1 MATDTVKANDEGAT
15 QQRDALV
22 ERLFGATLGMMDI
35 LTVYIG
41 DCLGLYRVLADA
53 GPLPSAEL
61 ARRAGVNERYA
72 REWLEQQASA
82 GILDVDGTQG
92 ETSERRYSLSPG
104 HAEALLDRDS
114 LGYITP
120 LAWQMLGVVRPLPAI
135 LQAFRTGEGVP
146 YREYGTDMRK
156 GIALA
161 NRALFVNLMGTDWL
175 PAIPDV
181 HERLQADPPA
191 RAVDV
196 GCGTGWSSISIARAY
211 PKVLVDGLDL
221 DVDSIAEAKA
231 NAAAEGLEDRVIFQ
245 VRNAADADLAGR
257 YDLAIAIECIH
268 DMSQPVE
275 ALRAMRGL
283 IKEGGTVLVV
293 DERVGESF
301 SAPGSDTERL
311 YYGFSVLHCLPVGMA
326 EQPSAGTGTVMRPDT
341 LRRYAREAGF
351 RDLEVLPI
359 ENEMW
364 RFYRL
369 VE

>member
-1 MATDTVKANDEGAT
+1 MAIDTVTANDEGAAE
-15 QQRDALV
+15 QRDALV

-35 LTVYIG
+35 LTIYIG
-41 DCLGLYRVLADA
+41 DCLGLYSALAEG
-53 GPLPSAEL
+53 GPLSSTEL

-82 GILDVDGTQG
+82 GILEVDGTRN
-92 ETSERRYSLSPG
+92 EASERRYSLPPG

-120 LAWQMLGVVRPLPAI
+120 LAWQMLGVVRPLPAV
-135 LQAFRTGEGVP
+135 LKAFRTGDGVP
-146 YREYGTDMRK
+146 YREYGMDMRR
-156 GIALA
+156 GISLA
-161 NRALFVNLMGTDWL
+161 NRALFVNLMGAEWL

-191 RAVDV
+191 RVVDV

-211 PKVLVDGLDL
+211 PNVRVDGLDL
-221 DVDSIAEAKA
+221 DAHSIAEAEA
-231 NAAAEGLEDRVIFQ
+231 NAAAEGLEDRVSFQ
-245 VRNAADADLAGR
+245 VCNAADADLAGR

-283 IKEGGTVLVV
+283 IRDGGAVLVV

-301 SAPGSDTERL
+301 SAPGSDIERL

-326 EQPSAGTGTVMRPDT
+326 EQPSVGTGTVMRPDT
-341 LRRYAREAGF
+341 LRQYAREAGF
-351 RDLEVLPI
+351 SNVEVLPI

>member
-1 MATDTVKANDEGAT
+1 MAIDTVAASNEGTA

-22 ERLFGATLGMMDI
+22 ERLFGAALGMMDI
-35 LTVYIG
+35 LTIYIG
-41 DCLGLYRVLADA
+41 DCLGLYAALAE
-53 GPLPSAEL
+53 GGHLSSAEL

-82 GILDVDGTQG
+82 GILDVDGMHS
-92 ETSERRYSLSPG
+92 EASERRYSLPPG

-120 LAWQMLGVVRPLPAI
+120 LAWQMLGVVQPLPAI
-135 LQAFRTGEGVP
+135 LNAFRTGDGVP
-146 YREYGTDMRK
+146 YREYGTDMRR
-156 GIALA
+156 GISLA
-161 NRALFVNLMGTDWL
+161 NRAVFVNLMGSEWL

-181 HERLQADPPA
+181 HERLQADLPA
-191 RAVDV
+191 RVVDV

-211 PKVLVDGLDL
+211 QNVLVDGLDL
-221 DVDSIAEAKA
+221 DADSIAEAQA
-231 NAAAEGLEDRVIFQ
+231 NAAAEWLEDRVSFQ

-283 IKEGGTVLVV
+283 VKEGGAVLVV
-293 DERVGESF
+293 DERVEESF
-301 SAPGSDTERL
+301 TAPGSDIERL

-351 RDLEVLPI
+351 SDVEVLPV
-359 ENEMW
+359 ENDMW

>member
-1 MATDTVKANDEGAT
+1 MATDTVTANYEGAAE
-15 QQRDALV
+15 QRDALV

-35 LTVYIG
+35 LTIYIG
-41 DCLGLYRVLADA
+41 DCLGLYSALAE
-53 GPLPSAEL
+53 GEPLSSTEL
-61 ARRAGVNERYA
+61 ASRAGVNERYA

-82 GILDVDGTQG
+82 GILKVDGTHS
-92 ETSERRYSLSPG
+92 EASERRYSLPPG

-135 LQAFRTGEGVP
+135 LNAFRTGDGVP

-161 NRALFVNLMGTDWL
+161 NRALFVNLIASDWL
-175 PAIPDV
+175 SAIPDA
-181 HERLQADPPA
+181 HERLRSDPPA
-191 RAVDV
+191 RVVDV
-196 GCGTGWSSISIARAY
+196 GCGTGWSSISIARGY
-211 PKVLVDGLDL
+211 PKVRVDGLDL
-221 DVDSIAEAKA
+221 DADSIAEAEA
-231 NAAAEGLEDRVIFQ
+231 NAAAEGLADRVGFQ
-245 VRNAADADLAGR
+245 VCNAADADGAGR
-257 YDLAIAIECIH
+257 YDLALAIECIH
-268 DMSQPVE
+268 DMSQPIE

-283 IKEGGTVLVV
+283 IKEGGVVLVV
-293 DERVGESF
+293 DERVDESF
-301 SAPGSDTERL
+301 SAPGSDIERL

-351 RDLEVLPI
+351 SDVEVLPI
-359 ENEMW
+359 ENDMW